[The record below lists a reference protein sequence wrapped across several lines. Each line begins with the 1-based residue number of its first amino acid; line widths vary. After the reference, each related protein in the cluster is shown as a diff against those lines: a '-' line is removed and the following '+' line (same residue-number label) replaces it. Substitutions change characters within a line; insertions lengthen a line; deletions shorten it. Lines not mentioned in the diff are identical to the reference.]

1 MSVLRYSCIP
11 CALLIVAAP
20 VAAQNPFE
28 AQIAATEVTSEQ
40 LGDGLHALFGVG
52 GAVAASIGEQGVLIV
67 DDQFPGM
74 VPKIQARIR
83 ELGGGDVDFAINTHW
98 HFDHAD
104 GNLVLGPEGT
114 WLVSQENSR
123 DMLTRDNVIN
133 LVTQTIDQPAYP
145 AAALPSI
152 TFERHMRFHF
162 NGEPID
168 LLHFGPAHTDGDTAV
183 VFRNH
188 NVVHMGDVFNNAG
201 YPFVDAD
208 SGGSLAGMIAF
219 CQGVLDATDADT
231 VVLPGHGPIADRQ
244 ALQDYVDMLS
254 TIHDRIEAMISDG
267 ASLEQV
273 VAAGLTAEWDEQMGD
288 PANFLNRS
296 YTSMTR

>member
-1 MSVLRYSCIP
+1 MIQLRHACLPLAVLFCGS
-11 CALLIVAAP
+11 A
-20 VAAQNPFE
+20 AAQGDFDE
-28 AQIAATEVTSEQ
+28 QIAATEVTTQ
-40 LGDGLHALFGVG
+40 QIGDGLHVLFGVG
-52 GAVAASIGEQGVLIV
+52 GAIGASIGEQGVLIV

-74 VPKIQARIR
+74 IPKVQAAIR
-83 ELGGGDVDFAINTHW
+83 ELGGGDIDFAINTHW

-123 DMLTRDNVIN
+123 EQLTRDSVIN
-133 LVTQTIDQPAYP
+133 LVTQSRDQAAYP
-145 AAALPSI
+145 ADALPSI

-168 LLHFGPAHTDGDTAV
+168 LLHFGPAHTAGDAAV
-183 VFRNH
+183 VFRGH
-188 NVVHMGDVFNNAG
+188 NAVHMGDVFNNAG

-208 SGGSLAGMIAF
+208 NGGSLAGIVAF
-219 CQGVLDATDADT
+219 CQGVLDETDADT
-231 VVLPGHGPIADRQ
+231 IVVPGHGPIADRQ

-254 TIHDRIEAMISDG
+254 TIHDRIEALISDG

-273 VAAGLTAEWDEQMGD
+273 VAAEPTAEWDEQLGN

>member
-1 MSVLRYSCIP
+1 MIELRHACLPLAVLL
-11 CALLIVAAP
+11 CAPA
-20 VAAQNPFE
+20 AAQDFD

-40 LGDGLHALFGVG
+40 IGEGLHVLFGVG
-52 GAVAASIGEQGVLIV
+52 GAVAAAIGDQGVLIV

-74 VPKIQARIR
+74 VPKLQARIR

-123 DMLTRDNVIN
+123 DALTRDNIIN
-133 LVTQTIDQPAYP
+133 LVTQSRDQPAYP
-145 AAALPSI
+145 ADAVPSI
-152 TFERHMRFHF
+152 TFEQHMRFHF

-168 LLHFGPAHTDGDTAV
+168 LLHFGPAHTAGDAAV
-183 VFRNH
+183 IFRNH
-188 NVVHMGDVFNNAG
+188 NAVHMGDVFNNAG

-208 SGGSLAGMIAF
+208 NGGSLGGIIAF
-219 CQGVLDATDADT
+219 CEGVLEEIDADT
-231 VVLPGHGPIADRQ
+231 VVVPGHGPIVDAQ

-254 TIHDRIEAMISDG
+254 TIHDRIEALISDG

-273 VAAGLTAEWDEQMGD
+273 IAAEPTAEFDEARGN